1 MADLLSPEVFDLLI
15 VASLALGIA
24 LAGRRLRQD
33 LRRTAPD
40 DMAQIADT
48 HRQGSIDCHA

>member
-1 MADLLSPEVFDLLI
+1 MADLLSPELFDLLI

-40 DMAQIADT
+40 DRARLSDNHEHRRAD
-48 HRQGSIDCHA
+48 DHA

>member
-1 MADLLSPEVFDLLI
+1 MADLLKPEVFDMLI
-15 VASLALGIA
+15 VASLVLGAL

-40 DMAQIADT
+40 DRARLSDNHEHRRAD
-48 HRQGSIDCHA
+48 DHA